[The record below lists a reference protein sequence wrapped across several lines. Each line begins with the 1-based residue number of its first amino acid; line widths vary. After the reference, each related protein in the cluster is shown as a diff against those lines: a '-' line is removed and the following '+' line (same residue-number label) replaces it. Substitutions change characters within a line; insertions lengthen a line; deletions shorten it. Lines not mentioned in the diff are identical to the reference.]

1 MADLYKVGRI
11 VNTQGLKGEIRIFPS
26 TDYKE
31 QFEDFETLYIKSEKI
46 KVEIEKIRYKG
57 ELIIAKFKGLNNIND
72 VEKYKNEEVFIDRD
86 ELEDVVFNEDMIGM
100 KVICE
105 INGELGVL
113 NDVLVNPTQDVY
125 VINSERFGKEI
136 LIPVV
141 DEFVLEVNFETEE
154 ITVRLIEGMI

>member
-11 VNTQGLKGEIRIFPS
+11 VNTQGLKGEVRIYPS

-31 QFEDFETLYIKSEKI
+31 QFEEFETLFIKSDKTT
-46 KVEIEKIRYKG
+46 VEIEKVRYKG
-57 ELIIAKFKGLNNIND
+57 ELVIAKFKGMNNIND
-72 VEKYKNEEVFIDRD
+72 VEKFKNEEVFIDRD
-86 ELEDVVFNEDMIGM
+86 ELEDIVFNDDLIGM

-105 INGELGVL
+105 INGELGIL
-113 NDVLVNPTQDVY
+113 KDVLVNPTQDVY
-125 VINSERFGKEI
+125 VIDSERFEKEI

-154 ITVRLIEGMI
+154 ITVKLIEGMI

>member
-100 KVICE
+100 KVVCE
-105 INGELGVL
+105 INGELGIL

>member
-57 ELIIAKFKGLNNIND
+57 ELIIAKFKGLSNIND

-100 KVICE
+100 KVVCE
-105 INGELGVL
+105 INGELGIL